1 MKKTVLI
8 SATLL
13 GLFPSALFAQCC
25 NVYASNNTA
34 ITTGNGACV
43 TLTSTITDCYSATVA
58 TAADTDGDGVLDGN
72 DSCPTVKGLPENKG
86 CPAVTV
92 EMWTLMYGQ
101 LRDVRFAT
109 DSDSLTSSSFV
120 KLDNVAEL
128 MKENSQYTLK
138 VSGYADSDGTD
149 AHNKAL
155 SEKRAK
161 AVKSYLEAKGVPSNK
176 VKLAAYGEK
185 FPKAPNETESGK
197 TLNRRV
203 EFDVFQQ

>member
-1 MKKTVLI
+1 MKKITLI
-8 SATLL
+8 SSALL
-13 GLFPSALFAQCC
+13 GLLPSALFAQCC

-34 ITTGNGACV
+34 VTTSNGACI
-43 TLTSTITDCYSATVA
+43 TLASTIADCYSSLVA
-58 TAADTDGDGVLDGN
+58 TANDTDGDGVLDDR

-92 EMWTLMYGQ
+92 EMWTLVYNH

-109 DSDSLTSSSFV
+109 NSDSLTSGSYA
-120 KLDNVAEL
+120 KLDNVAAL

-161 AVKSYLEAKGVPSNK
+161 AVKSYLETKGVSSSK
-176 VKLAAYGEK
+176 VKVAAYGEK
-185 FPKAPNETESGK
+185 FPKAPNETEAGK
-197 TLNRRV
+197 SLNRRV
-203 EFDVFQQ
+203 EFDVFQ